1 MKMAVKNETAEN
13 LDTIT
18 FAVPQKKEE
27 AKSPTVSVFLPEI
40 AGSGGDM
47 KVDQYEHV
55 TIANEQGEKQWHVKR
70 GEHVDIPVE
79 VFCVLKARYPQL

>member
-1 MKMAVKNETAEN
+1 MAAKNETTAN

-18 FAVPQKKEE
+18 YAVPKKEE
-27 AKSPTVSVFLPEI
+27 GPKSPTVSVFLPEI

-79 VFCVLKARYPQL
+79 VFCVLKARYPNL

>member
-1 MKMAVKNETAEN
+1 MAAKTKIEDG
-13 LDTIT
+13 LTIE
-18 FAVPQKKEE
+18 VVHEDKGYKGPY
-27 AKSPTVSVFLPEI
+27 VSVFLPELE
-40 AGSGGDM
+40 GGGEEGI

-79 VFCVLKARYPQL
+79 VFCVLEARYPNL

>member
-1 MKMAVKNETAEN
+1 MAVKNETAEN

-18 FAVPQKKEE
+18 FAVHKKEE
-27 AKSPTVSVFLPEI
+27 GPKSPTVSVFLPEI
-40 AGSGGDM
+40 PGSGGDM

-70 GEHVDIPVE
+70 GEHVEIPVE